1 MANHWTPVSAPYEEN
16 MPLTCVVQIN
26 GVEQQGTTL
35 ELGAFCDGECRGSQM
50 AVYFEPE
57 QRYIYQMIVF
67 GEEGD
72 MLTFRLYDHATQQ
85 ELDLVAPEAIVFD
98 AFGYGT
104 LSNPIVLNFRQN
116 YDIVVTVNPEVG
128 GTVMGAG
135 TYLHGETA
143 TLTATA
149 NEGYAF
155 INWTLDGEEV
165 STEAEYSFVVTEAA
179 DYVANF
185 ELTAITQTVTLS
197 AGWNWWSG
205 YIELDGANSLQD
217 LEEALGTNG
226 LMIKSQNNGYASYLA
241 GYGWYGSLS
250 GVNNESMYQVR
261 VGISC
266 TLELTGLAVHP
277 ADHPITLVTGWNWI
291 GYPVTTSMS
300 IEEAL
305 SGITPHTGDMLKS
318 QNSGYASYL
327 EGFGWYGSL
336 NTLEPGMGLMYKSN
350 NSQPVTFTFPTENE

>member
-226 LMIKSQNNGYASYLA
+226 LMIKSQNNGYA
-241 GYGWYGSLS
+241 
-250 GVNNESMYQVR
+250 
-261 VGISC
+261 
-266 TLELTGLAVHP
+266 
-277 ADHPITLVTGWNWI
+277 
-291 GYPVTTSMS
+291 
-300 IEEAL
+300 
-305 SGITPHTGDMLKS
+305 
-318 QNSGYASYL
+318 
-327 EGFGWYGSL
+327 
-336 NTLEPGMGLMYKSN
+336 
-350 NSQPVTFTFPTENE
+350 